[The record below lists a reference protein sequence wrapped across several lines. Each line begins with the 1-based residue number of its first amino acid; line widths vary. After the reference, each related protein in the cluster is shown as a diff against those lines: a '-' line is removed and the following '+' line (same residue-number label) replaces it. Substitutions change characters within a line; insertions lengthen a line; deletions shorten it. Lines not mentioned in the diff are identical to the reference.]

1 MKLRMLVL
9 FLALMPAMLKAGTTG
24 KIAGHVKDSQTNE
37 ALAGVNVVIEGT
49 TLGAATDI
57 EGYFAILNIPPGRY
71 TVGASAI
78 GYTKKSVTDVAVSV
92 DLTTTLDLQLAST
105 VVEASPEIVITAERP
120 VIRKDLTSSEARVDA
135 QQIHTL
141 PVSEVSQILALQ
153 SGVTVDP
160 GGGIH
165 IRGGRTSEVAY
176 WVDGVSVS
184 DVYDGG
190 QSVQVDNNAVQ
201 ELQAISG
208 TFNADYGQAMLGIV
222 NIVTKDGGQQ
232 YHLNLSTYTGSYA
245 ASDGWTYGGTTFYY

>member
-1 MKLRMLVL
+1 
-9 FLALMPAMLKAGTTG
+9 
-24 KIAGHVKDSQTNE
+24 
-37 ALAGVNVVIEGT
+37 
-49 TLGAATDI
+49 
-57 EGYFAILNIPPGRY
+57 
-71 TVGASAI
+71 
-78 GYTKKSVTDVAVSV
+78 
-92 DLTTTLDLQLAST
+92 LDLQLAST

-141 PVSEVSQILALQ
+141 PVSEVSQILSLQ

-201 ELQAISG
+201 ELQVISG
-208 TFNADYGQAMLGIV
+208 TFNAEYGQAMSGIV

-232 YHLNLSTYTGSYA
+232 YHFNLSSYTGTYA
-245 ASDGWTYGGTTFYY
+245 ISDGWKFDGNPFYMDPTLYA